1 MIKVSK
7 LASLHGV
14 ARTRKCA
21 LVLERLELEL
31 SEQALCSQPEGAS
44 SEILALPQ
52 ILYAQDLA
60 GFLVADCE
68 SPEEVRNAAQN
79 FLKELADIN
88 ASINASSLGPS
99 GQKGGLNRERL
110 LRPVNN
116 FKHALMHASGQAPAD
131 WDLHNYVTS
140 SNAEQCDRAMNDK
153 KCGLRVYLEDIRS
166 PFNVG
171 TIFRTA
177 EAFGF
182 AEVLL
187 SANCAD
193 PLHPRA
199 LRSSMGAVDMTP
211 WRRCSLEEAMTLG
224 QSFALELGGKNIYD
238 FSFPKDGIVVLGS
251 EELGVS
257 QKAREIVTD
266 GIASIPMFGKKA
278 SINVAV
284 AFGIAASLWASQ
296 RFLIDRGAERE

>member
-7 LASLHGV
+7 LASLHGI

-31 SEQALCSQPEGAS
+31 SEEAHS
-44 SEILALPQ
+44 SKPDNTSSGILTLPQ
-52 ILYAQDLA
+52 VLYAQDLA
-60 GFLVADCE
+60 GFLVAEHE
-68 SPEEVRNAAQN
+68 SPEEVSNAAQN
-79 FLKELADIN
+79 FLKELADIK
-88 ASINASSLGPS
+88 ASSSDLS
-99 GQKGGLNRERL
+99 GEREGLNREQL
-110 LRPVNN
+110 LRPINN
-116 FKHALMHASGQAPAD
+116 FKHALMRASGQAPAD

-140 SNAEQCDRAMNDK
+140 NNTSNNAKQGDNARNHQNG
-153 KCGLRVYLEDIRS
+153 GLRVYLEDIRS

-187 SANCAD
+187 SPNCAD

-199 LRSSMGAVDMTP
+199 LRSSMGAVDMIP
-211 WRRCSLEEAMTLG
+211 WRRCSLEEAMAMG
-224 QSFALELGGKNIYD
+224 QSFALELGGTNIYD

-257 QKAREIVTD
+257 QKARGLVTD

-278 SINVAV
+278 SVNVAV
-284 AFGIAASLWASQ
+284 AFGIAASLWAKSV
-296 RFLIDRGAERE
+296 F